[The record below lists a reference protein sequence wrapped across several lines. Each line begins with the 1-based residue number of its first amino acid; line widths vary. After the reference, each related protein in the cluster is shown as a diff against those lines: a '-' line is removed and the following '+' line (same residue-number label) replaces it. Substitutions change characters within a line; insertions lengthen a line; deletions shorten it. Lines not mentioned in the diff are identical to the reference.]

1 MKSFKLSIAGRE
13 PSAAF
18 QIHRLG
24 LHEKMGA
31 CIVDRPEGTHDY
43 LFMLFHSEVRVKAGE
58 EEQVWPPLS
67 LMVWTPAD
75 GHYYGNALRPWEHSW
90 LHCSGSEVGSIL
102 KVNGIPIRK
111 RIVLTDS
118 SLMEHFLLEAAAELN
133 VWSQPDT
140 RILRNLFENFVRS
153 LVRQVSQHTE
163 QRAPTRL
170 LAIRSHVEQHFA
182 EPLCLKDLAKWAGW
196 SEPHL
201 CTEFRRVFGIPVFQF
216 VLQLRVSQASY
227 LLRDQNRRVG
237 EIAAAVGYS
246 DIYTFSKMFK
256 RHTGASPKKF
266 RELHL
271 QGASVAERRQGV
283 RPMGASPG

>member
-1 MKSFKLSIAGRE
+1 M
-13 PSAAF
+13 
-18 QIHRLG
+18 
-24 LHEKMGA
+24 
-31 CIVDRPEGTHDY
+31 
-43 LFMLFHSEVRVKAGE
+43 
-58 EEQVWPPLS
+58 
-67 LMVWTPAD
+67 
-75 GHYYGNALRPWEHSW
+75 
-90 LHCSGSEVGSIL
+90 
-102 KVNGIPIRK
+102 NGIPIEK
-111 RIVLTDS
+111 RIAMTDS
-118 SLMEHFLLEAAAELN
+118 SLMERFLLEAAAELN

-140 RILRNLFENFVRS
+140 QILRNLFENFARS
-153 LVRQVSQHTE
+153 LVRQVFRRTE
-163 QRAPTRL
+163 QCAPTQL

-237 EIAAAVGYS
+237 EIASAVGYS

-256 RHTGASPKKF
+256 RHTGVSPKKF

-271 QGASVAERRQGV
+271 QGVPVAEHPQGG
-283 RPMGASPG
+283 RPAGAPPG